1 MDGSV
6 QALMRYLDGSVSPFH
21 CVKESAALLEREGFQ
36 ALEPG
41 APWQLEPGGAYYVS
55 IYDSSLLAFRAGDLR
70 RGIRL
75 AGAHT
80 DWPCMRVRPDPETVS
95 GGCCRLSVEMYG
107 GALMSTWFD
116 RPLSLAGMVLRR
128 GEDALHPVRELVSF
142 DRPVLTLPSLAI
154 HMNRNANSG
163 VELNAR
169 KDMPPLCRIAAEGWE
184 KDGYLTK
191 RLAEQLGVS
200 SEEILSFDLV
210 VFNPQPAS
218 LVGFEQDMLL
228 SPRLDNLTS
237 AFACLWGL
245 ASSGGDCFRAA
256 VLYDNEEIGSRTKQ
270 GADSSILPAL
280 LEKACAALGYGRGE
294 FLDGLV
300 NGLLLSCDV
309 AHAQHPNHTEKADDI
324 SRSLMGRG
332 VSLKLNASQK
342 YATDAVGWAIV
353 EELCRRHA
361 IPHQRYANRPD
372 MAGGGTIGSIAAAL
386 MGIRAVD
393 VGVPILAM
401 HASAEL
407 MGAAD
412 QDSLNRL
419 VRAVLE
425 D

>member
-6 QALMRYLDGSVSPFH
+6 HALMRYLDRCVSPYH
-21 CVKESAALLEREGFQ
+21 CVSESAALLEQEGFQ
-36 ALEPG
+36 RLDPG
-41 APWQLEPGGAYYVS
+41 GRWQLEPGGASYVS
-55 IYDSSLLAFRAGDLR
+55 VYDSSLLAFRAGDPR
-70 RGIRL
+70 QGIRL

-116 RPLSLAGMVLRR
+116 RPLSLAGTVIRR

-142 DRPVLTLPSLAI
+142 DRPVLTLPSFAI

-169 KDMPPLCRIAAEGWE
+169 RDMPPLCRIAADGWE
-184 KDGYLTK
+184 KNGYLIH
-191 RLAEQLGVS
+191 RLAERLDVS
-200 SEEILSFDLV
+200 PEEILSFDLV
-210 VFNPQPAS
+210 VFNPQPAA

-228 SPRLDNLTS
+228 APRLDNLTS

-245 ASSGGDCFRAA
+245 AASGGDGFRAA

-270 GADSSILPAL
+270 GADSSVLPML
-280 LEKACAALGYGRGE
+280 LEKACAALGYDRVE
-294 FLDGLV
+294 FLDGLMK
-300 NGLLLSCDV
+300 GLLLSCDV
-309 AHAQHPNHTEKADDI
+309 AHAQHPNHTDKADDI
-324 SRSLMGRG
+324 SRSLMDRG

-342 YATDAVGWAIV
+342 YATDAVGWAVV
-353 EELCRRHA
+353 EELCRRHD
-361 IPHQRYANRPD
+361 IPHQRYVNRPD

-412 QDSLNRL
+412 QNSLNRL